1 MVQLKIVESVNRTLI
16 GAINWFAVHP
26 TSMNYTSCFIS
37 SDNVGYAALLLEKHL
52 NKNSLTGKVS
62 NNPNPERRSLP
73 PPHNRSPKETSP
85 GH

>member
-52 NKNSLTGKVS
+52 NKNSLTGQVS
-62 NNPNPERRSLP
+62 NNPNPERR
-73 PPHNRSPKETSP
+73 
-85 GH
+85 